1 MATFEISYRTN
12 GWAAFYR
19 FVLPW
24 LAVMVILLLTPNL
37 EGNLND
43 LRLAIPSTAL
53 LTLVFLQGGAHA
65 DLPALDYLTFLDKLY
80 LFGYVVATAEFWL
93 FVWGSNLI
101 SRAPEAEHTQVMDR
115 INRVDL
121 IYQITTI
128 AGCFIILLLGRSGA

>member
-1 MATFEISYRTN
+1 
-12 GWAAFYR
+12 
-19 FVLPW
+19 
-24 LAVMVILLLTPNL
+24 MVILLLTPNL

-80 LFGYVVATAEFWL
+80 LFGYFVATAEFWL